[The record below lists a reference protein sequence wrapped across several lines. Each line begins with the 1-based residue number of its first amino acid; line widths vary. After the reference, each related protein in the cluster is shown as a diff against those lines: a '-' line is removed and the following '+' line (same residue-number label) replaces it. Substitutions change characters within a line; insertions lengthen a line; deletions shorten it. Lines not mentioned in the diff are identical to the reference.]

1 LPRSRPALERLLQL
15 PKEGDFWQADH
26 ILAVAEGGGD
36 CGLENLQTLCAPCH
50 KLETEKLRSR
60 IRLNGGPTIS
70 ANSSNSQDI
79 RSVFLKA
86 KSSTT
91 GVTNTKRRRRSPD

>member
-36 CGLENLQTLCAPCH
+36 CGIQNFQTLCVPCH
-50 KLETEKLRSR
+50 KLDTEKLRSR

-70 ANSSNSQDI
+70 ANTNSQDI

-91 GVTNTKRRRRSPD
+91 GVTSTKRRRRSPD